1 MQSFAES
8 FGLHAFIHEHQALQ
22 AKLDLGYRKRIRADE
37 GVHPFGLA
45 QEIEELL

>member
-22 AKLDLGYRKRIRADE
+22 AKLDLVFWKRIRPDE
-37 GVHPFGLA
+37 GVHHFGLA
-45 QEIEELL
+45 QEIEALL

>member
-22 AKLDLGYRKRIRADE
+22 AEMVLVFWKRIRSDE
-37 GVHPFGLA
+37 ALHLFGLA
-45 QEIEELL
+45 QDIEALL